1 MTKFS
6 IRALIVIAMFVAGF
20 SGCSQEGTLVIENKA
35 STEFSGFV
43 NGTQVTIDPSDSYET
58 TVYIGK
64 SLAVVGPDE
73 IPIVVSG
80 SATTKRSFSE
90 EVTVTSGETTSFRI
104 SDDTGALIF
113 TNMHDRTVNEI
124 AARQCDSLVFGPNLL
139 EAKRT
144 IPPGSTRTIQLDAG
158 CWDLEINYDRD
169 ELKQVIDSVQI
180 DIGQIIE
187 IEWTPGYIYP
197 PPPVPPAPAR

>member
-6 IRALIVIAMFVAGF
+6 IRALIVLAMFVAGF
-20 SGCSQEGTLVIENKA
+20 SGCSQEGTLVIENSA

-43 NGTQVTIDPSDSYET
+43 NGTQVTLDPSDSYET

-64 SLAVVGPDE
+64 SLAIIGPDE
-73 IPIVVSG
+73 IPVVVSG

-90 EVTVTSGETTSFRI
+90 EIAVASGETTTFRI
-104 SDDTGALIF
+104 TDDTGALIF

-124 AARQCDSLVFGPNLL
+124 AARSCDSLVFGPNLL
-139 EAKRT
+139 EANRT

-158 CWDLEINYDRD
+158 CWDLQINYDRD
-169 ELKQVIDSVQI
+169 ELKQVIVDVDI
-180 DIGQIIE
+180 AIGQIIE
-187 IEWTPGYIYP
+187 IEWVPGYIYP
-197 PPPVPPAPAR
+197 PPAPPASAR